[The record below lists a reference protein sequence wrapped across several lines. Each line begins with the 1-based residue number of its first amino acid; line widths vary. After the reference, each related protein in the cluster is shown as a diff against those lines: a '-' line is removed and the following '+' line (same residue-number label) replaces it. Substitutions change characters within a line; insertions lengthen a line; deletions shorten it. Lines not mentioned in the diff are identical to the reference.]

1 MLHAETGHAGVD
13 GPVVTRLGLGAS
25 AIGGLFEPVSDA
37 EGEAVVRSAL
47 DRGIRY
53 VDTAPLYG
61 LGASE
66 RRVGAALA
74 GRPRD
79 SFTVSTKVGRLVRHE
94 PSTYESLP
102 EGMWHV
108 PDTLKPVFDYSRDG
122 IRRSLSESLERL
134 GLDHVDIAF
143 VHDPDDALDQTIDE
157 ALPALA
163 ELRDEGAVGAIGVGM
178 SDTVALARIV
188 RSTPIDCVLVAG
200 RFTLLDQTALT
211 DLLPLCVDASVSVIL
226 GGALNSGI
234 LADPSPGA
242 RFDYAP
248 AEPALIDRAR
258 RIADVCSR
266 HGVPLPAAALQFG
279 LRHPAVQTVLT
290 GVRSV
295 AELAT
300 NVEYFDL
307 EIHEDLWSELASL
320 GLIPPATALCEE
332 ARA

>member
-1 MLHAETGHAGVD
+1 VGAD

-37 EGEAVVRSAL
+37 EGEAVVGSAL
-47 DRGIRY
+47 DVGMRY

-66 RRVGAALA
+66 RRIGTALA

-108 PDTLKPVFDYSRDG
+108 PDTLKPVLDYSRDG

-143 VHDPDDALDQTIDE
+143 VHDPDEVIDQAISE

-163 ELRDEGAVGAIGVGM
+163 ELRDEGAVRAIGVGM

-188 RSTPIDCVLVAG
+188 RSHPIDCVLVAG

-211 DLLPLCVDASVSVIL
+211 DLLPLCVEANVSVIV
-226 GGALNSGI
+226 GGAFNSGI
-234 LADPSPGA
+234 LADPSSGA

-248 AEPALIDRAR
+248 AEPALVDRAR
-258 RIADVCSR
+258 RIAAVCTE

-307 EIHEDLWSELASL
+307 EIHEDLWSELSSL
-320 GLIPPATALCEE
+320 ALIPPTTLLREE

>member
-1 MLHAETGHAGVD
+1 M
-13 GPVVTRLGLGAS
+13 TRLGLGAS
-25 AIGGLFEPVSDA
+25 AIGGLFQPVSAA

-47 DRGIRY
+47 DRGMRY

-94 PSTYESLP
+94 PSVYESLP

-108 PDTLKPVFDYSRDG
+108 PETLKPVFDYSRDG

-134 GLDHVDIAF
+134 GLDRVDIAF
-143 VHDPDDALDQTIDE
+143 VHDPDGVLDQTIEE

-178 SDTVALARIV
+178 SDTEALARIV
-188 RSTPIDCVLVAG
+188 RSTTIDCVLVAG

-211 DLLPLCVDASVSVIL
+211 DLLPLCVDAGVSVIL

-248 AEPALIDRAR
+248 AEPAVIDRAC
-258 RIADVCSR
+258 RIAEVCDR

-295 AELAT
+295 AELAA

-320 GLIPPATALCEE
+320 GLIPPTTALCEE

>member
-1 MLHAETGHAGVD
+1 MLHAETGQAGVD

-37 EGEAVVRSAL
+37 DGEAVVRSAL
-47 DRGIRY
+47 DRGMRY

-94 PSTYESLP
+94 PATYESLP

-134 GLDHVDIAF
+134 RLDHVDIAF
-143 VHDPDDALDQTIDE
+143 VHDPDDALDKTIDE

-200 RFTLLDQTALT
+200 RFTLLDQSALT
-211 DLLPLCVDASVSVIL
+211 DLLPLCVDADVSVIL

-248 AEPALIDRAR
+248 AERALIDRAAGSPR
-258 RIADVCSR
+258 YAADTAFPFPPQLCSSDCGTPQSR
-266 HGVPLPAAALQFG
+266 PCSPESGRLPSWP
-279 LRHPAVQTVLT
+279 RTSST
-290 GVRSV
+290 STSRSTRTSGPSWHRW
-295 AELAT
+295 A
-300 NVEYFDL
+300 
-307 EIHEDLWSELASL
+307 
-320 GLIPPATALCEE
+320 
-332 ARA
+332 